1 MTNWDVL
8 IVGAGQ
14 AGCAAAWDLAAAGL
28 RVAVISRP
36 QSRGKP
42 CAGGVTEKA
51 VARYRFSIA
60 PVVREAVTSLA
71 VSHWSLPVRHLST
84 GTPFCVMTERAELD
98 AFCRE
103 QAVQQGVVFHET
115 AGLRLVEQRPGRVR
129 VETREGDCFSAPWL
143 IAADGAN
150 SAVARMLGE
159 RHVPGAMAIEGC
171 VPREKVCDY
180 PPMTL
185 DFGVI
190 RGGYGWLF
198 PKGDHVNVGLYV
210 WRHGV
215 AAPERAAL
223 QRYCQARLGA
233 EAEHVAGYPL
243 GTWLPKARLING
255 RVLFVGDAA
264 GCTEVLLGEGIY
276 GAVLSGQLAAQ
287 AVLGE
292 RPDVFYPRAMAGWRE
307 ELQHVTRLGQ
317 LFYGL
322 LPVSSRMLQGRLGA
336 TLVNGFA
343 QGLTLGQC
351 KRQWR
356 GAQSLKV

>member
-36 QSRGKP
+36 LARGKP
-42 CAGGVTEKA
+42 CAGGVTEKT
-51 VARYRFSIA
+51 VARYRFSIE

-71 VSHWSLPVRHLST
+71 VSHPSSSVRHLNSA
-84 GTPFCVMTERAELD
+84 TPFCVMTERAELD
-98 AFCRE
+98 AFCRS
-103 QAVQQGVVFHET
+103 QAEQQGAVFYQT
-115 AGLRLVEQRPGRVR
+115 TGLRVIDQKADGVSI
-129 VETREGDCFSAPWL
+129 ETREGNVFSAPWI

-159 RHVPGAMAIEGC
+159 RHPPGAMAIEGC
-171 VPREKVCDY
+171 VPRKNLRDY

-210 WRHGV
+210 WQHGV

-233 EAEHVAGYPL
+233 PAEHVAGYPL
-243 GTWLPKARLING
+243 GTWLPQTRLVNG

-287 AVLGE
+287 ALLGAN
-292 RPDVFYPRAMAGWRE
+292 PGVCYPRALAGWRE
-307 ELQHVTRLGQ
+307 ELQQVTQLGR

-322 LPVSSRMLQGRLGA
+322 LPVSTRVLQGRLGN

-356 GAQSLKV
+356 GAQSLKG

>member
-8 IVGAGQ
+8 VVGAGQ
-14 AGCAAAWDLAAAGL
+14 AGCAAAWDLAATGL

-36 QSRGKP
+36 HSRGKP

-51 VARYRFSIA
+51 VARYRFSIE

-71 VSHWSLPVRHLST
+71 VSYSLSPVRHLKAA
-84 GTPFCVMTERAELD
+84 TPFCVMTERTQLD
-98 AFCRE
+98 AFCRG
-103 QAVQQGVVFHET
+103 QAEQQGAVFHDT
-115 AGLRLVEQRPGRVR
+115 AGLRVIHQKADGVS
-129 VETREGDCFSAPWL
+129 VETREGESFSAPWL

-159 RHVPGAMAIEGC
+159 RHPPGAMAIEGC
-171 VPREKVCDY
+171 VPRKNLCDY

-185 DFGVI
+185 DFGVV

-210 WRHGV
+210 WQHGV

-223 QRYCQARLGA
+223 QRYCQARLGTPA
-233 EAEHVAGYPL
+233 ENVAGYPL
-243 GTWLPKARLING
+243 GTWLPKTRLVNG
-255 RVLFVGDAA
+255 RVLFAGDAA

-276 GAVLSGQLAAQ
+276 GAVISGQLAAQ
-287 AVLGE
+287 AVLGA
-292 RPDVFYPRAMAGWRE
+292 RPDVSYPRVLAGWRE
-307 ELQHVTRLGQ
+307 ELQQVTQLGR

-322 LPVSSRMLQGRLGA
+322 LPVSSRMLQGRLGDS
-336 TLVNGFA
+336 LVNGFS

-351 KRQWR
+351 KRHWR
-356 GAQSLKV
+356 GAQSLKG